1 MMQVKAE
8 QEMFLRSGIT
18 LDVKF
23 RIKQLKRLKEAI
35 KAHDVLI
42 YDALKKDLNKPV
54 FESYVTEL
62 GSVYGEI
69 DYMIKHVKDWA
80 KPKRV
85 PTSLAHFYSK
95 SHIYQEPYGRVLII
109 APWNFPIQL
118 SFVPLVGAITAGN
131 CVVLKPS
138 ELAPY
143 TARVIQQIIESV
155 FAREYVAVEQGDGK
169 VSQQLLK
176 EGVDYCFFTGSTQ
189 VGKAIMETAS
199 QTLTPVTLEL
209 GGKSPVI
216 VAKDTNIKHAAQR
229 IVWGKFTNA
238 GQTCIAPDYL
248 LVDEVIRDDLIS
260 AIIEVIEEYYTKK
273 PLENSDYSKMIN
285 KRHFKRVKKLM
296 KNQSVI
302 YGGGSNK
309 EMLTIEP
316 TLVLEP
322 ELDTELMQEEI
333 FGPILPILTYRE
345 VSQAV
350 EFIRS
355 KDKPLALY
363 LFTQDKALKE
373 YIIKNLS
380 FGGATINDTLIHQSN
395 YNLPFGGVGASGM
408 GQYHGKYSLETFS
421 HPKSVIEKTDLF
433 DIKLRY
439 PPYKDWALKFIKK
452 IM

>member
-18 LDVKF
+18 LDVNF
-23 RIKQLKRLKEAI
+23 RIRQLKRLKEAI

-62 GSVYGEI
+62 GSVYSEI

-176 EGVDYCFFTGSTQ
+176 DDVDYCFFTGSTQ

-216 VAKDTNIKHAAQR
+216 VAKATNIKHAAQR

-285 KRHFKRVKKLM
+285 KRHFRRVKKLM

-309 EMLTIEP
+309 ETQTIEP

-380 FGGATINDTLIHQSN
+380 FGGAAINDTLIHQSN

>member
-23 RIKQLKRLKEAI
+23 RIRQLKRLKEAI

-260 AIIEVIEEYYTKK
+260 ALIEVIEEYYTKK

-380 FGGATINDTLIHQSN
+380 FGGAAINDTLIHQSN

>member
-18 LDVKF
+18 LDVNF
-23 RIKQLKRLKEAI
+23 RIRQLKRLKEAI

-62 GSVYGEI
+62 GSVYSEI

-118 SFVPLVGAITAGN
+118 SFVPLVGAMAAGN

-380 FGGATINDTLIHQSN
+380 FGGAAINDTLIHQSN

>member
-62 GSVYGEI
+62 GSVYSEI

-118 SFVPLVGAITAGN
+118 SFVPLVGAMAAGN

-309 EMLTIEP
+309 ETQTIEP

-380 FGGATINDTLIHQSN
+380 FGGAAINDTLIHQSN

>member
-62 GSVYGEI
+62 GSVYSEI

-176 EGVDYCFFTGSTQ
+176 DDVDYCFFTGSTQ

-216 VAKDTNIKHAAQR
+216 VAKATNIKHAAQR

-285 KRHFKRVKKLM
+285 KRHFKRVNKLM

-309 EMLTIEP
+309 ETQTIEP

-380 FGGATINDTLIHQSN
+380 FGGAAINDTLIHQSN

>member
-18 LDVKF
+18 LDVNF

-118 SFVPLVGAITAGN
+118 SFVPLVGAMAAGN

-345 VSQAV
+345 VNQAV

>member
-23 RIKQLKRLKEAI
+23 RIRQLKRLKEAI

-62 GSVYGEI
+62 GSVYSEI

-80 KPKRV
+80 KPQRV

-118 SFVPLVGAITAGN
+118 SFVPLVGAIAAGN

-189 VGKAIMETAS
+189 VGKTIMETAS

-248 LVDEVIRDDLIS
+248 LVDEAIRDDLIS
-260 AIIEVIEEYYTKK
+260 ALIEVNEEYYTKK

-285 KRHFKRVKKLM
+285 KSHFKRVKKLM

-380 FGGATINDTLIHQSN
+380 FGGVAINDALIHQSN

-439 PPYKDWALKFIKK
+439 PPYKDWALKLIQK

>member
-18 LDVKF
+18 LDVNF
-23 RIKQLKRLKEAI
+23 RIRQLKRLKEAI

-62 GSVYGEI
+62 GSVYSEI

-118 SFVPLVGAITAGN
+118 SFVPLVGAMAAGN

>member
-18 LDVKF
+18 LDVNF
-23 RIKQLKRLKEAI
+23 RIRQLKRLKEAI

-62 GSVYGEI
+62 GSVYSEI

-176 EGVDYCFFTGSTQ
+176 EGIDYCFFTGSTQ

-345 VSQAV
+345 VNQAV

-380 FGGATINDTLIHQSN
+380 FGGAAINDTLIHQSN

>member
-18 LDVKF
+18 LDVNF
-23 RIKQLKRLKEAI
+23 RIRQLKRLKEAI

-62 GSVYGEI
+62 GSVYSEI

-199 QTLTPVTLEL
+199 QTLTPVILEL

-380 FGGATINDTLIHQSN
+380 FGGAAINDTLIHQSN

>member
-18 LDVKF
+18 LDVNF
-23 RIKQLKRLKEAI
+23 RIRQLKRLKEAI

-118 SFVPLVGAITAGN
+118 SFVPLVGAMAAGN

-216 VAKDTNIKHAAQR
+216 VAKATNIKHAAQR

-285 KRHFKRVKKLM
+285 KRHFKRVNKLM

-309 EMLTIEP
+309 ETQTIEP

-380 FGGATINDTLIHQSN
+380 FGGAAINDTLIHQSN

>member
-18 LDVKF
+18 LDVNF
-23 RIKQLKRLKEAI
+23 RIRQLKRLKEAI

-62 GSVYGEI
+62 GSVYSEI

-95 SHIYQEPYGRVLII
+95 SHIYQEPYGSVLII

-118 SFVPLVGAITAGN
+118 SFVPLVGAIAAGN

-138 ELAPY
+138 ELAPH

-155 FAREYVAVEQGDGK
+155 FAREYIAVEQGDGK

-189 VGKAIMETAS
+189 VGKVIMETAS

-248 LVDEVIRDDLIS
+248 LVDEAIRDDLIS
-260 AIIEVIEEYYTKK
+260 ALIEVIEEYYTKK

-363 LFTQDKALKE
+363 LFTQDKSLKE

-380 FGGATINDTLIHQSN
+380 FGGAAINDTLIHQSN

>member
-18 LDVKF
+18 LDVNF

-118 SFVPLVGAITAGN
+118 SFVPLVGAMAAGN

-189 VGKAIMETAS
+189 VGKVIMETAS

-248 LVDEVIRDDLIS
+248 LVDEAIRDDLIN
-260 AIIEVIEEYYTKK
+260 AIIEVIEEFYTKN
-273 PLENSDYSKMIN
+273 PLENSDYSKIIN
-285 KRHFKRVKKLM
+285 RKHFKRVKKLM
-296 KNQSVI
+296 KDQSVI

-309 EMLTIEP
+309 ETLTIEP

-380 FGGATINDTLIHQSN
+380 FGGVAINDTLIHQSN

-408 GQYHGKYSLETFS
+408 GQYHGRYSLETFS

-439 PPYKDWALKFIKK
+439 PPYKDWALKLIQK

>member
-18 LDVKF
+18 LDVNF
-23 RIKQLKRLKEAI
+23 RIRQLKRLKEAI

-62 GSVYGEI
+62 GSVYSEI

-209 GGKSPVI
+209 GGKSPII

-345 VSQAV
+345 VNQAV

-380 FGGATINDTLIHQSN
+380 FGGAAINDTLIHQSN

>member
-23 RIKQLKRLKEAI
+23 RIRQLKRLKEAI

-62 GSVYGEI
+62 SSVYGEI

-95 SHIYQEPYGRVLII
+95 SHIFQEPYGRVLII

-118 SFVPLVGAITAGN
+118 SFVPLVGAIATGN

-138 ELAPY
+138 ELAPH

-155 FAREYVAVEQGDGK
+155 FAREYIAVEQGDGK
-169 VSQQLLK
+169 ISQQLLK

-216 VAKDTNIKHAAQR
+216 VAKDTSIKHAAQR

-248 LVDEVIRDDLIS
+248 LVDEAIRDDLIN
-260 AIIEVIEEYYTKK
+260 AIIEVIEEFYTKN
-273 PLENSDYSKMIN
+273 PLENSDYSKIIN
-285 KRHFKRVKKLM
+285 RKHFKRVKKLM
-296 KNQSVI
+296 KDQSVI

-309 EMLTIEP
+309 ETLTFEP

-380 FGGATINDTLIHQSN
+380 FGGAAINDTLIHQSN

-439 PPYKDWALKFIKK
+439 PPYKDWALKLIQK

>member
-23 RIKQLKRLKEAI
+23 RIRQLKRLKEAI

-118 SFVPLVGAITAGN
+118 SFVPLVGAIAAGN

-285 KRHFKRVKKLM
+285 KRHFKRVEKLM

-309 EMLTIEP
+309 ETLTIEP

-380 FGGATINDTLIHQSN
+380 FGGVAINDTLIHQSN

-421 HPKSVIEKTDLF
+421 YPKSVIAKTDLF

-439 PPYKDWALKFIKK
+439 PPYKDWALKLIQK

>member
-18 LDVKF
+18 LDVNF
-23 RIKQLKRLKEAI
+23 RIRQLKRLKEAI

-62 GSVYGEI
+62 GSVYSEI

-118 SFVPLVGAITAGN
+118 SFVPLVGAITSGN

-260 AIIEVIEEYYTKK
+260 ALIEVIEEYYTKK

-380 FGGATINDTLIHQSN
+380 FGGAAINDTLIHQSN

-439 PPYKDWALKFIKK
+439 PPYKDCALKFIKK

>member
-118 SFVPLVGAITAGN
+118 SFVPLVGAMAAGN

-439 PPYKDWALKFIKK
+439 PPYKDWALKLIQK

>member
-23 RIKQLKRLKEAI
+23 RIRQLKRLKEAI

-62 GSVYGEI
+62 GSVYSEI

-260 AIIEVIEEYYTKK
+260 ALIEVIEEYYTKK

-380 FGGATINDTLIHQSN
+380 FGGAAINDTLIHQSN

>member
-1 MMQVKAE
+1 
-8 QEMFLRSGIT
+8 
-18 LDVKF
+18 
-23 RIKQLKRLKEAI
+23 
-35 KAHDVLI
+35 
-42 YDALKKDLNKPV
+42 
-54 FESYVTEL
+54 
-62 GSVYGEI
+62 
-69 DYMIKHVKDWA
+69 
-80 KPKRV
+80 
-85 PTSLAHFYSK
+85 
-95 SHIYQEPYGRVLII
+95 
-109 APWNFPIQL
+109 
-118 SFVPLVGAITAGN
+118 
-131 CVVLKPS
+131 
-138 ELAPY
+138 
-143 TARVIQQIIESV
+143 
-155 FAREYVAVEQGDGK
+155 
-169 VSQQLLK
+169 
-176 EGVDYCFFTGSTQ
+176 
-189 VGKAIMETAS
+189 METAS

-248 LVDEVIRDDLIS
+248 LVDEAIRDDLIN
-260 AIIEVIEEYYTKK
+260 AIIEVIEEFYTKN
-273 PLENSDYSKMIN
+273 PLENSDYSKIIN
-285 KRHFKRVKKLM
+285 RNHFKRVKKLM
-296 KNQSVI
+296 KDQSVI

-309 EMLTIEP
+309 ETLTIEP

-373 YIIKNLS
+373 YIINNLS
-380 FGGATINDTLIHQSN
+380 FGGVAINDTLIHQSN

-408 GQYHGKYSLETFS
+408 GQYHGRYSLETFS

-439 PPYKDWALKFIKK
+439 PPYKDWALKLIQK

>member
-18 LDVKF
+18 LDVNF

-118 SFVPLVGAITAGN
+118 SFVPLVGAIAAGN

-380 FGGATINDTLIHQSN
+380 FGGAAINDTLIHQSN

>member
-62 GSVYGEI
+62 GSVYSEI

-285 KRHFKRVKKLM
+285 KRHFKRVNKLM

-309 EMLTIEP
+309 ETQTIEP

-380 FGGATINDTLIHQSN
+380 FGGAAINDTLIHQSN

-439 PPYKDWALKFIKK
+439 PPYKDCALKFIKK

>member
-18 LDVKF
+18 LDVNF
-23 RIKQLKRLKEAI
+23 RIRQLKRLKEAI

-62 GSVYGEI
+62 GSVYSEI

-380 FGGATINDTLIHQSN
+380 FGGAAINDTLIHQSN

-439 PPYKDWALKFIKK
+439 PPYKDCALKFIKK

>member
-1 MMQVKAE
+1 
-8 QEMFLRSGIT
+8 
-18 LDVKF
+18 
-23 RIKQLKRLKEAI
+23 IKQLKRLKEAI

-62 GSVYGEI
+62 GSVYSEI

-80 KPKRV
+80 KPKRI

-118 SFVPLVGAITAGN
+118 SFVPLVGAMAAGN

-189 VGKAIMETAS
+189 VGKTIMETAS

-380 FGGATINDTLIHQSN
+380 FGGAAINDTLIHQSN

>member
-18 LDVKF
+18 LDVNF
-23 RIKQLKRLKEAI
+23 RIRQLKRLKEAI

-62 GSVYGEI
+62 GSVYSEI

-118 SFVPLVGAITAGN
+118 SFVPLVGAMAAGN

-176 EGVDYCFFTGSTQ
+176 EGIDYCFFTGSTQ

>member
-62 GSVYGEI
+62 GSVYSEI

-176 EGVDYCFFTGSTQ
+176 EGIDYCFFTGSTQ

-380 FGGATINDTLIHQSN
+380 FGGAAINDTLIHQSN

>member
-8 QEMFLRSGIT
+8 QEMFLRSGIN
-18 LDVKF
+18 LDVNF
-23 RIKQLKRLKEAI
+23 RIRQLKRLKEAI

-62 GSVYGEI
+62 GSVYSEI

-118 SFVPLVGAITAGN
+118 SFVPLVGAMAAGN

-176 EGVDYCFFTGSTQ
+176 DDVDYCFFTGSTQ

-380 FGGATINDTLIHQSN
+380 FGGAAINDTLIHQSN

-439 PPYKDWALKFIKK
+439 PPYKDWALKLIQK

>member
-18 LDVKF
+18 LDVNF
-23 RIKQLKRLKEAI
+23 RIRQLKRLKEAI

-62 GSVYGEI
+62 GSVYSEI

-176 EGVDYCFFTGSTQ
+176 DDVDYCFFTGSTQ

-380 FGGATINDTLIHQSN
+380 FGGAAINDTLIHQSN

-439 PPYKDWALKFIKK
+439 PPYKDCALKFIKK

>member
-8 QEMFLRSGIT
+8 QEMFLRSGIN
-18 LDVKF
+18 LDVNF
-23 RIKQLKRLKEAI
+23 RIRQLKRLKEAI

-62 GSVYGEI
+62 GSVYSEI

-176 EGVDYCFFTGSTQ
+176 EGIDYCFFTGSTQ

-216 VAKDTNIKHAAQR
+216 VAKDTKIKHAAQR

-345 VSQAV
+345 VNQAV

-380 FGGATINDTLIHQSN
+380 FGGAAINDTLIHQSN

>member
-23 RIKQLKRLKEAI
+23 RIRQLKRLKEAI

-118 SFVPLVGAITAGN
+118 SFVPLVGAIAAGN

-216 VAKDTNIKHAAQR
+216 VAKETNIKHAAQR

-260 AIIEVIEEYYTKK
+260 ALIEVIEEYYTKK

-408 GQYHGKYSLETFS
+408 GQYHGRYSLETFS

-439 PPYKDWALKFIKK
+439 PPYKDWALKLIQK

>member
-23 RIKQLKRLKEAI
+23 RIRQLKRLKEAI

-62 GSVYGEI
+62 GSVYSEI

-260 AIIEVIEEYYTKK
+260 ALIEVIEEYYTKK

-380 FGGATINDTLIHQSN
+380 FGGAAINDTLIHQSN

-421 HPKSVIEKTDLF
+421 HPKSVIAKTDLF

>member
-1 MMQVKAE
+1 
-8 QEMFLRSGIT
+8 MF
-18 LDVKF
+18 
-23 RIKQLKRLKEAI
+23 
-35 KAHDVLI
+35 
-42 YDALKKDLNKPV
+42 
-54 FESYVTEL
+54 
-62 GSVYGEI
+62 
-69 DYMIKHVKDWA
+69 
-80 KPKRV
+80 
-85 PTSLAHFYSK
+85 
-95 SHIYQEPYGRVLII
+95 
-109 APWNFPIQL
+109 
-118 SFVPLVGAITAGN
+118 
-131 CVVLKPS
+131 VLKPS
-138 ELAPY
+138 ELAPH

-189 VGKAIMETAS
+189 VGKVIMETAS

-248 LVDEVIRDDLIS
+248 LVDEAIRDDLIN
-260 AIIEVIEEYYTKK
+260 AIIEVIEEFYTKN
-273 PLENSDYSKMIN
+273 PLENSDYSKIIN
-285 KRHFKRVKKLM
+285 RNHFKRVKKLM
-296 KNQSVI
+296 KDQSVI

-309 EMLTIEP
+309 ETLTIEP

-373 YIIKNLS
+373 YIINNLS
-380 FGGATINDTLIHQSN
+380 FGGVAINDTLIHQSN

-408 GQYHGKYSLETFS
+408 GQYHGRYSLETFS

-439 PPYKDWALKFIKK
+439 PPYKDWALKLIQK

>member
-62 GSVYGEI
+62 GSIYGEI

-118 SFVPLVGAITAGN
+118 SFVPLVGAIAAGN

-138 ELAPY
+138 ELAPC
-143 TARVIQQIIESV
+143 TARVIQRIIESV

-176 EGVDYCFFTGSTQ
+176 DDVDYCFFTGSTQ

-285 KRHFKRVKKLM
+285 KRHFKRVNKLM

-380 FGGATINDTLIHQSN
+380 FGGAAINDTLIHQSN

>member
-62 GSVYGEI
+62 GSVYSEI

-380 FGGATINDTLIHQSN
+380 FGGAAINDTLIHQSN

>member
-23 RIKQLKRLKEAI
+23 RIRQLKRLKEAI

-62 GSVYGEI
+62 GSVYSEI

-138 ELAPY
+138 ELAPH

-248 LVDEVIRDDLIS
+248 LVDEAIRDDLIS
-260 AIIEVIEEYYTKK
+260 ALIEVIEEYYTKK

-380 FGGATINDTLIHQSN
+380 FGGVAINDTLIHQSN

-439 PPYKDWALKFIKK
+439 PPYKDWALKLIQK

>member
-23 RIKQLKRLKEAI
+23 RIRQLKRLKEAI

-69 DYMIKHVKDWA
+69 DYMIKHVKEWA

-118 SFVPLVGAITAGN
+118 SFVPLVGTIAAGN

-138 ELAPY
+138 ELTPY

-176 EGVDYCFFTGSTQ
+176 DDVDYCFFTGSTQ
-189 VGKAIMETAS
+189 VGKVIMETAS

-285 KRHFKRVKKLM
+285 KRHFRRVKKLM

-373 YIIKNLS
+373 YMINNLS
-380 FGGATINDTLIHQSN
+380 FGGAAINDTLIHQSN

>member
-18 LDVKF
+18 LDVNF
-23 RIKQLKRLKEAI
+23 RIRQLKRLKEAI

-62 GSVYGEI
+62 GSVYSEI

-216 VAKDTNIKHAAQR
+216 VAKATNIKHAAQR

>member
-23 RIKQLKRLKEAI
+23 RIRQLKRLKEAI

-62 GSVYGEI
+62 GSVYSEI

-118 SFVPLVGAITAGN
+118 SFVPLVGAIAAGN
-131 CVVLKPS
+131 CIVLKPS

-176 EGVDYCFFTGSTQ
+176 DDVDYCFFTGSTQ

-248 LVDEVIRDDLIS
+248 LVDEVIRDDLIN
-260 AIIEVIEEYYTKK
+260 AIIEVIEEFYTKNS
-273 PLENSDYSKMIN
+273 LENSDYSKMIN
-285 KRHFKRVKKLM
+285 KRHFRRVKKLM
-296 KNQSVI
+296 KDQSVI

-309 EMLTIEP
+309 ETLTIEP

-373 YIIKNLS
+373 YIINNLS

-439 PPYKDWALKFIKK
+439 PPYKDWALKLIQK

>member
-18 LDVKF
+18 LDVNF

-118 SFVPLVGAITAGN
+118 SFVPLVGAMAAGN

-380 FGGATINDTLIHQSN
+380 FGGAAINDTLIHQSN

>member
-118 SFVPLVGAITAGN
+118 SFVPLVGAMAAGN

-189 VGKAIMETAS
+189 VGKTIMETAS